1 MDTADTDATVTLYR
15 PTGEKELARTDY
27 NPATNE

>member
-15 PTGEKELARTDY
+15 PTGEKELARTDSTRR
-27 NPATNE
+27 PID